1 MAVAGASSAI
11 NQRDSH
17 AYQAGATMDDALGR
31 AASVDFDHH
40 RAIDSVAV
48 GAAVAVAE
56 VVVAVVAIVVAE
68 MRPAVDVTSNSA
80 PIDVPLGSIGY
91 RCPMNR
97 MSFRSGPWRPCPI
110 GLIHSDRYC
119 LTIPRRS

>member
-68 MRPAVDVTSNSA
+68 MRRVVVDVTSNSG
-80 PIDVPLGSIGY
+80 PIDVPLGSIG
-91 RCPMNR
+91 CPMNR
-97 MSFRSGPWRPCPI
+97 MSFRSGP
-110 GLIHSDRYC
+110 
-119 LTIPRRS
+119 